1 MLLDPTYT
9 GKALRGMLD
18 ELRKAPERFGE
29 KILFL
34 HSGGTFATFAFQEQY
49 ARVLARP

>member
-1 MLLDPTYT
+1 LKKDA
-9 GKALRGMLD
+9 G
-18 ELRKAPERFGE
+18 RFGD

-49 ARVLARP
+49 ARIAKEVRAR